1 MKQLIKNEL
10 IKLKAQKTYVV
21 LSCIVLA
28 LVIVVS
34 FFTSVLMTPLNM
46 LIAHRKNFLTESAAY
61 DWAIEKIKEDPDSA
75 LAGVL
80 RTVFKDPKSKS
91 DEMREQAEE
100 EWEKGYKSSYVESMA
115 YAAFFDFAEQNAIE
129 DWVVENVRSSLL
141 GLYRWREVYEGIGSG
156 KYTVEDIYKDATLFY
171 LLINFPY
178 AEEVEEE
185 PWFGT
190 EWFYDPETNQ
200 ETIKFY
206 RLDEMGLQQEC
217 TLADVVEAVS
227 VYKPICDRMIEEI
240 EQYALTIEPD
250 GYYDALIMQEQGEL
264 SSAREALATIEEAL
278 ANPDSNDTNPE
289 YTRAYKEMELAH
301 CQGTIED
308 IERVI
313 AAYESLKEKNASPSG
328 NAFAL
333 VSKVLPEVLEM
344 RRYNMQRVMESE
356 INGDFIL
363 LTKAQQSNFKHQIR
377 VYDKAIVA
385 IEYAYTH
392 DVLPEDMHQSSVK
405 ATFINN
411 LSTASFLISAISI
424 VLASMILSREFAT
437 GTVRLWVIRPKT
449 RSKLLGSKIAT
460 LLLYVCT
467 MMGASFIITYIF
479 ALLNHV
485 IDLFFYGQSTMF
497 VNNYGVLFGK
507 AFAIPAIAE
516 HLWALVVLTLPVILY
531 TMLCLFVSVLT
542 KKGVL
547 SIVCG
552 MIVLMFAKDIQAF
565 ALIVAN
571 YTSVFGY
578 ALQVTVLPYLGMD
591 RLLVTALDFGASA
604 GLMGV
609 LDGLGALTGLE
620 DMLMSSIWGA
630 MPYVCSS
637 FVGVGV
643 LIVHILLIIWASL
656 FAFKRTQIK
665 S

>member
-1 MKQLIKNEL
+1 
-10 IKLKAQKTYVV
+10 
-21 LSCIVLA
+21 
-28 LVIVVS
+28 
-34 FFTSVLMTPLNM
+34 
-46 LIAHRKNFLTESAAY
+46 
-61 DWAIEKIKEDPDSA
+61 
-75 LAGVL
+75 
-80 RTVFKDPKSKS
+80 
-91 DEMREQAEE
+91 
-100 EWEKGYKSSYVESMA
+100 
-115 YAAFFDFAEQNAIE
+115 
-129 DWVVENVRSSLL
+129 
-141 GLYRWREVYEGIGSG
+141 LYRWREVYEGVGSG
-156 KYTVEDIYKDATLFY
+156 KYTTEDILRDTYLFY
-171 LLINFPY
+171 LLTEFPY
-178 AEEVEEE
+178 ADQVEEE
-185 PWFGT
+185 MWFDIS
-190 EWFYDPETNQ
+190 WDYDPETEK

-206 RLDEMGLQQEC
+206 RLDDMGLRQEC
-217 TLADVVEAVS
+217 TLAEMREVVS
-227 VYKPICDRMIEEI
+227 VYKPICDRMIEET

-264 SSAREALATIEEAL
+264 SNAREALAKIEDAL
-278 ANPDSNDTNPE
+278 ANPDPNDTNPE
-289 YTRAYKEMELAH
+289 YTRAYNEMEQAH

-344 RRYNMQRVMESE
+344 RRYNMRRVMESE

-363 LTKAQQSNFKHQIR
+363 LAKAQQSNFKHQIR

-385 IEYAYTH
+385 IEYAYMH
-392 DVLPEDMHQSSVK
+392 DVLPEDMHQSSAK
-405 ATFINN
+405 ATLINN
-411 LSTASFLISAISI
+411 LSTASFLISAITV

-437 GTVRLWVIRPKT
+437 GTVRLWVIRPRT
-449 RSKLLGSKIAT
+449 RNKLLGSKIAT

-479 ALLNHV
+479 ALLNHLL
-485 IDLFFYGQSTMF
+485 DLFFYGESTLF

-531 TMLCLFVSVLT
+531 AMLCLFVSVLT

-552 MIVLMFAKDIQAF
+552 MIVLMFAKDIQAL

-571 YTSVFGY
+571 YTGVFGY

-604 GLMGV
+604 GLMGM

-637 FVGVGV
+637 FVGAGV
-643 LIVHILLIIWASL
+643 LVAHIVLIIWASL

>member
-10 IKLKAQKTYVV
+10 IKLRAQKTYVV

-46 LIAHRKNFLTESAAY
+46 LITHRKNFLTESAAY
-61 DWAIEKIKEDPDSA
+61 SWAIEKIKEDPDSA

-100 EWEKGYKSSYVESMA
+100 EWENGYKSAYVESMA
-115 YAAFFDFAEQNAIE
+115 YAAFFDLAEQNALE
-129 DWVVENVRSSLL
+129 DWVVESVRSSLL
-141 GLYRWREVYEGIGSG
+141 GLYRWREVYEGVGSG
-156 KYTVEDIYKDATLFY
+156 KYTAEDINNDTYLFY
-171 LLINFPY
+171 LLTEFPY
-178 AEEVEEE
+178 ADQVEEE
-185 PWFGT
+185 MWFDMS
-190 EWFYDPETNQ
+190 WDYDPET
-200 ETIKFY
+200 EKSTVKFY
-206 RLDEMGLQQEC
+206 RLDDMGLRQEC
-217 TLADVVEAVS
+217 TLAEVLEAIS
-227 VYKPICDRMIEEI
+227 VYKPICDRMIEET

-264 SSAREALATIEEAL
+264 SNAREALAKIEDAL
-278 ANPDSNDTNPE
+278 ANPDPNDTNPE
-289 YTRAYKEMELAH
+289 YTRAYNEMELAH

-313 AAYESLKEKNASPSG
+313 AAYEVLKEKGASPSG

-333 VSKVLPEVLEM
+333 VKQVLPDALEM
-344 RRYNMQRVMESE
+344 RRSNMRRVMESE

-363 LTKAQQSNFKHQIR
+363 LAKAQQSNFKHQIR

-392 DVLPEDMHQSSVK
+392 DVLPEDMHQSSAK
-405 ATFINN
+405 ATLINN
-411 LSTASFLISAISI
+411 LSTASFLISAITV

-460 LLLYVCT
+460 LLMYVCA
-467 MMGASFIITYIF
+467 MMGASFVITYIF
-479 ALLNHV
+479 ALLNHF
-485 IDLFFYGQSTMF
+485 IDLFFYGESTLF

-531 TMLCLFVSVLT
+531 AMLCLFVSVLT

-552 MIVLMFAKDIQAF
+552 MIVLMFAKDIQAL

-571 YTSVFGY
+571 YTGVFGY
-578 ALQVTVLPYLGMD
+578 ALQITVLPYLGMD

-604 GLMGV
+604 GLMGM

-620 DMLMSSIWGA
+620 DMLMSTIWGA

-643 LIVHILLIIWASL
+643 LVAHIVLIILASL

>member
-10 IKLKAQKTYVV
+10 IKLRAQKTYVV

-46 LIAHRKNFLTESAAY
+46 LITHRKNFLTESAAY

-100 EWEKGYKSSYVESMA
+100 EWENGYKSAYVESMA
-115 YAAFFDFAEQNAIE
+115 YAAFFDLAEQNALE
-129 DWVVENVRSSLL
+129 DWVVESVRSSLL
-141 GLYRWREVYEGIGSG
+141 GLYRWREVYEGVGSG
-156 KYTVEDIYKDATLFY
+156 KYTTEDILRDTYLFY
-171 LLINFPY
+171 LLTEFPY
-178 AEEVEEE
+178 ADQVEEE
-185 PWFGT
+185 MWFDIS
-190 EWFYDPETNQ
+190 WDYDPETEK

-206 RLDEMGLQQEC
+206 RLDDMGLRQEC
-217 TLADVVEAVS
+217 TLAEVLEAIS
-227 VYKPICDRMIEEI
+227 VYKPICDRMIEET

-264 SSAREALATIEEAL
+264 SNAREALATIEDAL
-278 ANPDSNDTNPE
+278 KNPDPNDTNPE
-289 YTRAYKEMELAH
+289 YTRAYNEMELAH

-344 RRYNMQRVMESE
+344 RRYNMRRVMESE

-385 IEYAYTH
+385 IEYAYMH
-392 DVLPEDMHQSSVK
+392 DVLPEDMHQSSAK
-405 ATFINN
+405 ATLINN
-411 LSTASFLISAISI
+411 LSTASFLISAITV

-437 GTVRLWVIRPKT
+437 GTVRLWVIRPRT
-449 RSKLLGSKIAT
+449 RNKLLGSKIAT

-479 ALLNHV
+479 ALLNHLL
-485 IDLFFYGQSTMF
+485 DLFFYGESTLF

-531 TMLCLFVSVLT
+531 AMLCLFVSVLT

-552 MIVLMFAKDIQAF
+552 MIVLMFAKDIQAL

-571 YTSVFGY
+571 YTGVFGY

-604 GLMGV
+604 GLMGM

-637 FVGVGV
+637 FVGAGV
-643 LIVHILLIIWASL
+643 LVAHIVLIIWASL